1 MARHESLHKDTVLMT
16 AVVYDGP
23 SEAILE
29 LRTTS
34 VRRTMGVMFSKEQ
47 AEELVRD
54 LQRKLAEM

>member
-1 MARHESLHKDTVLMT
+1 MARHESLHQDVVLMT

-29 LRTTS
+29 LRTSS
-34 VRRTMGVMFSKEQ
+34 VRRTMGIMFSKEQ